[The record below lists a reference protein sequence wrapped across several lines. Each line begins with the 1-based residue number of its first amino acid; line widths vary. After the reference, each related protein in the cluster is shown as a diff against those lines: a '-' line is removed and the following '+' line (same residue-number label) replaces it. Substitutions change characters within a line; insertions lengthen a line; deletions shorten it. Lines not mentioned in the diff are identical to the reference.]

1 MLRHYFGIRHLAYR
15 HYLAPFSFQKVRD
28 RQGRNRQVAAATA
41 PLSVL
46 FVFIRVHL
54 WLERK
59 PQHFDGSGDFDVLVA
74 NDEVQGARCTRTR
87 WRAWGRRWTC
97 GPLP

>member
-1 MLRHYFGIRHLAYR
+1 MSNAVRRFSAVGLRHYFGIRHLAYR

-46 FVFIRVHL
+46 FVFIRV
-54 WLERK
+54 
-59 PQHFDGSGDFDVLVA
+59 P
-74 NDEVQGARCTRTR
+74 
-87 WRAWGRRWTC
+87 
-97 GPLP
+97 